1 MLRMFW
7 NGKSAMMANQNK
19 LDSISNNLANSETVG
34 YKKVEVSFKD
44 LVDETFERKGY
55 PTENK
60 DSYSNT
66 GVKSTQWVRNNTQGN
81 LKETGRKSDI
91 ALDGKGYFRLKTPAG
106 GEVYTRDGAFSV
118 DALGRMVDSRGNK
131 LDLNFEPGY
140 NENNVK
146 FLHNNYSINQE
157 GDVYIKQGQNFKKVA
172 EIKVY
177 DVVGTDSMISKGE
190 SLYVPK
196 QGANMYVTKDA
207 NMLQGYVETS
217 NVDKAEEFTE
227 MILTQRA
234 FEFGS
239 KGIKAADEMWGM
251 VNNLRSR

>member
-19 LDSISNNLANSETVG
+19 LDAISNNLANSETTG

-60 DSYSNT
+60 DAYSNT
-66 GVKSTQWVRNNTQGN
+66 GVKSTQWIRNNAQGN
-81 LKETGRKSDI
+81 LKETGKKSDI
-91 ALDGKGYFRLKTPAG
+91 ALDGKGYFKLKTPQG
-106 GEVYTRDGAFSV
+106 GEAYTRDGAFSV
-118 DALGRMVDSRGNK
+118 DSLGRLVDSSGNK
-131 LDLNFEPGY
+131 LDLDFKPGY

-157 GDVYIKQGQNFKKVA
+157 GDVYIKQGQEQKKVA
-172 EIKVY
+172 EIKIY
-177 DVVGTDSMISKGE
+177 DVVGTDSMVSKGE

-196 QGANMYVTKDA
+196 QGANMFVTKDV
-207 NMLQGYVETS
+207 NILQGCLETS